1 MCALGGRFG
10 AVDKAM
16 FIIATKQKSNG
27 EWEQEGP
34 YPVLFNPSSLKVSAS
49 TQVKREEGVANET
62 TPETAAADGKILPRG
77 IGEQQVDI
85 TLIFN
90 IVEEYNAKTDG
101 VEFKALAS
109 AASSIVTSL
118 IGSGDK
124 IGQAENALSD
134 LVKKTDFTNLSLFNK
149 DLCCYTPLMQAAHKQ
164 VPVAFVWGNMT
175 YQGIITKFQ
184 TVFNYFSNQ
193 GAPLGA
199 EVSLS
204 MVAKTNEKPME
215 QSASTQELLGLVEKA
230 GKFLRSLP
238 I

>member
-10 AVDKAM
+10 AVDKAT
-16 FIIATKQKSNG
+16 FTIATKQKSDG
-27 EWEQEGP
+27 KWESEGP
-34 YPVLFNPSSLKVSAS
+34 YPVLFNPSSLKVSAT
-49 TQVKREEGVANET
+49 TQVKREEGVANEK

-149 DLCCYTPLMQAAHKQ
+149 GLCCYTPLMQAAHKQ

-238 I
+238 F

>member
-1 MCALGGRFG
+1 M
-10 AVDKAM
+10 
-16 FIIATKQKSNG
+16 
-27 EWEQEGP
+27 
-34 YPVLFNPSSLKVSAS
+34 
-49 TQVKREEGVANET
+49 
-62 TPETAAADGKILPRG
+62 
-77 IGEQQVDI
+77 
-85 TLIFN
+85 
-90 IVEEYNAKTDG
+90 
-101 VEFKALAS
+101 
-109 AASSIVTSL
+109 
-118 IGSGDK
+118 
-124 IGQAENALSD
+124 
-134 LVKKTDFTNLSLFNK
+134 VKKTDFTNLSLFNK
-149 DLCCYTPLMQAAHKQ
+149 DLCCYTPLLQAAHKQ

-238 I
+238 F